1 MKQGSVFKRGDH
13 RLFKTLIFLSF
24 PTVIEQILSTLLQ
37 YVDTA
42 MVGRLGEQATAS
54 VSITTNVT
62 WLVNSAPTA
71 IGTAALVLIS
81 KAYGAGDKEQ
91 VKKLCRQAF
100 ILATGAGVVLSA
112 ASVALCP
119 FIPVWMGA
127 EPAICPTAS
136 RYFFIISLPLVF
148 RSLSS
153 VMGYALRAVRNT
165 KTPMII
171 SAAANGLNI
180 VMNYFLIYTFK
191 LGVEGASIASA
202 LSYALSGALMLY
214 SCYKNKDLEW
224 RITGIRADKPLLK
237 EYAGVGMPVLG
248 SSVAS
253 CLGYVVFASL
263 VSGMGTT
270 VFAAHSIAVTAE
282 TIFYVPGYGLRSAAS
297 TLVGNA
303 RGERSVKKLKEVS
316 RLSVALTVAVMILSG
331 LVLYFGSTLLM
342 SLFTP
347 SERVIELGAAMLKI
361 VAFSEPFFG
370 LMVVLEGIFY
380 GLGRTKYAF
389 FVETAGM
396 WGVRI
401 LFTFFCVRVWDLG
414 LNAVWYCMI
423 ADNICKALL
432 FAVPFL
438 SKKKR
443 LRLLQV

>member
-1 MKQGSVFKRGDH
+1 MFQNKVLKRENNG
-13 RLFKTLIFLSF
+13 LLKTLIFLSF

-91 VKKLCRQAF
+91 VVKLCRQAF
-100 ILATGAGVVLSA
+100 ILAACAGVVLGA
-112 ASVALCP
+112 ASVALSP

-127 EPAICPTAS
+127 EEAICPTAS

-171 SAAANGLNI
+171 SAAANGVNV
-180 VMNYFLIYTFK
+180 VMNYLLIYTFEF
-191 LGVEGASIASA
+191 GVEGAAAASA
-202 LSYALSGALMLY
+202 LSYTLSGILMLC
-214 SCYKNKDLEW
+214 SCYRNKDLNW
-224 RITGIRADKPLLK
+224 RLRNTRVEKPLLK
-237 EYAGVGMPVLG
+237 EYAGVGLPVLG

-303 RGERSVKKLKEVS
+303 RGERNIKKLKDVS
-316 RLSVALTVAVMILSG
+316 RLSVVLTVAVMIISG
-331 LVLYFGSTLLM
+331 AVLYFGSTLLM

-396 WGVRI
+396 WAVR
-401 LFTFFCVRVWDLG
+401 LFFTFLCVRVWGLG

-423 ADNICKALL
+423 ADNICKAVM
-432 FAVPFL
+432 FAVPFI
-438 SKKKR
+438 SKKERSKI
-443 LRLLQV
+443 LRV

>member
-1 MKQGSVFKRGDH
+1 MYHNKVLTGEST
-13 RLFKTLIFLSF
+13 RLLKTLVFLSF

-81 KAYGAGDKEQ
+81 KAYGAGDQAQ
-91 VKKLCRQAF
+91 VKRLCRQAF
-100 ILATGAGVVLSA
+100 ILAAGAGIVLGA
-112 ASVALCP
+112 ASVALSP

-127 EPAICPTAS
+127 EAAICPTAS

-165 KTPMII
+165 KTPMLI

-180 VMNYFLIYTFK
+180 VMNYLLIYTFE
-191 LGVEGASIASA
+191 LGVEGAAVASA
-202 LSYALSGALMLY
+202 LSYALSGILMLY
-214 SCYKNKDLEW
+214 SCYKNKDLQW
-224 RITGIRADKPLLK
+224 RFAKTRADKILLK
-237 EYAGVGMPVLG
+237 EYAGVGLPVLG

-303 RGERSVKKLKEVS
+303 RGERNVKKLKAVS
-316 RLSVALTVAVMILSG
+316 KLSVVLTIAVMILSG
-331 LVLYFGSTLLM
+331 AVLYFGSTLLM

-347 SERVIELGAAMLKI
+347 SGRVIELGAAMLKI

-380 GLGRTKYAF
+380 GLGHTKYAF

-396 WGVRI
+396 WAVRI
-401 LFTFFCVRVWDLG
+401 LFTFLCVRIWGLG
-414 LNAVWYCMI
+414 LSAVWYCMI
-423 ADNICKALL
+423 ADNICKALM
-432 FAVPFL
+432 FAIPFL
-438 SKKKR
+438 IKKKR
-443 LRLLQV
+443 AKLLSV